1 MPVVIQAQ
9 GVELMCLI
17 LSSKRQSRY
26 GALKLLDFC
35 MTSYGQPCEEFVD
48 RGGLKNLFGVFMG
61 KARIKGPQGKH
72 PCSWKNV
79 LQLPCRS
86 KKSPP
91 LKLMLLGLF
100 AN

>member
-1 MPVVIQAQ
+1 M

-17 LSSKRQSRY
+17 LQSKRQSRY

-61 KARIKGPQGKH
+61 KARIKGPQGEH
-72 PCSWKNV
+72 VQATLS
-79 LQLPCRS
+79 LQAAARDCR
-86 KKSPP
+86 
-91 LKLMLLGLF
+91 
-100 AN
+100 A